1 MKRPGVLEELVE
13 KLGNSLPPGAA
24 GLKADFDKNAKAT
37 LQSALAKMDLV
48 TREEFDLQVA
58 LLEKTRE
65 KLDRIEK
72 LLDDQAKAH
81 DDTAGD

>member
-1 MKRPGVLEELVE
+1 M
-13 KLGNSLPPGAA
+13 
-24 GLKADFDKNAKAT
+24 KADFDKNAKAT

>member
-1 MKRPGVLEELVE
+1 MKRAGVLEELVE
-13 KLGNSLPPGAA
+13 KLGQALPPGAA
-24 GLKADFDKNAKAT
+24 ELKADFDKNAKAT
-37 LQSALAKMDLV
+37 LQSALEKMDLV

-72 LLDDQAKAH
+72 LLDSQNQTG
-81 DDTAGD
+81 DDTSV

>member
-1 MKRPGVLEELVE
+1 MKRSGVLEELVE
-13 KLGNSLPPGAA
+13 KLGQSLPPGASE
-24 GLKADFDKNAKAT
+24 LKADFDKNAKAT

-72 LLDDQAKAH
+72 LLDENAAQ
-81 DDTAGD
+81 GDAPV